1 MQEVFIEV
9 SKAVFAICDSES
21 MYIYNLMEYVHSRT
35 GEEFEVQAFTVVESL
50 CACAKDKTIEIL
62 LISGKLLCEQVREL
76 QIRKVMVLSEGEQI
90 CELSEYSA
98 VYKYQPADSLIAE
111 VMDSYARVK
120 EAPAAALFKPEV
132 EVTGIYSPVKR
143 TGKTSFALTLGQLL
157 ASTKAVLYLNLEEYA
172 GFDVLMNRQFDG
184 DISDLMYFSGSGK
197 GNLISKL
204 GGLVQTI
211 NNLDYIPPAFSPFDL
226 RSIKCSEWL
235 GLIEDLCSYSS
246 YEVILLD
253 FGEQVDNL
261 PELLNRCGKI
271 YMPVREDSMAVTKI
285 AQYEKVMVAREYE
298 EVLGKTIKLK
308 LPFHSSFGKKEHYVE
323 QLIWSE
329 LGDYVRQL
337 IRKESGLCIV
347 EGMEQKQEKLYALL
361 NEKLDHTEEISDE
374 EILVEIDKLIWEEA
388 KGQYMP
394 LSEKITL
401 RQQLFNGIRRLDIL
415 QELLEDESVTE
426 IMVNGTDG
434 IFVEREGRIRC
445 WEHRFVSKTKLEDVV
460 QQIAGKCN
468 RIVNEAIPITDARLE
483 NGDRVNIVLPPVAVN
498 GPIITIRRFPKEP
511 ITMERLIELGSV
523 SKEVADFLKQLVCA
537 GYNIFICG
545 VTGSGKTTFL
555 NALSDYIPKDE
566 RIITIEDNAELQ
578 IQGVENLVR
587 LEARKENT
595 EGKHAVTI
603 RDLIKSSLRMRP
615 SRIIVGE
622 VRGDEV
628 VDMLQAMNTGMDGS
642 LSTGHGNSPSDML
655 VRLETMVLM
664 GLEMPLSAVRRQIAS
679 GIDIL
684 IHLGRLRDKSRR
696 VLEIREI
703 TGYDYESGE
712 IVTSV
717 LYEFLEDGKQKE
729 GRVVGKLHKKEELFH
744 VQKLIRAG
752 IVCQVHGRLT

>member
-1 MQEVFIEV
+1 MEQTAFLWRE
-9 SKAVFAICDSES
+9 KA
-21 MYIYNLMEYVHSRT
+21 EYVAGSTVLFRKQNWKTLCSR
-35 GEEFEVQAFTVVESL
+35 
-50 CACAKDKTIEIL
+50 
-62 LISGKLLCEQVREL
+62 L
-76 QIRKVMVLSEGEQI
+76 QENATALS
-90 CELSEYSA
+90 
-98 VYKYQPADSLIAE
+98 
-111 VMDSYARVK
+111 M
-120 EAPAAALFKPEV
+120 
-132 EVTGIYSPVKR
+132 
-143 TGKTSFALTLGQLL
+143 
-157 ASTKAVLYLNLEEYA
+157 
-172 GFDVLMNRQFDG
+172 RQF
-184 DISDLMYFSGSGK
+184 
-197 GNLISKL
+197 
-204 GGLVQTI
+204 Q
-211 NNLDYIPPAFSPFDL
+211 SP
-226 RSIKCSEWL
+226 
-235 GLIEDLCSYSS
+235 
-246 YEVILLD
+246 
-253 FGEQVDNL
+253 
-261 PELLNRCGKI
+261 
-271 YMPVREDSMAVTKI
+271 
-285 AQYEKVMVAREYE
+285 
-298 EVLGKTIKLK
+298 
-308 LPFHSSFGKKEHYVE
+308 
-323 QLIWSE
+323 
-329 LGDYVRQL
+329 
-337 IRKESGLCIV
+337 
-347 EGMEQKQEKLYALL
+347 
-361 NEKLDHTEEISDE
+361 
-374 EILVEIDKLIWEEA
+374 
-388 KGQYMP
+388 
-394 LSEKITL
+394 
-401 RQQLFNGIRRLDIL
+401 
-415 QELLEDESVTE
+415 
-426 IMVNGTDG
+426 
-434 IFVEREGRIRC
+434 
-445 WEHRFVSKTKLEDVV
+445 
-460 QQIAGKCN
+460 
-468 RIVNEAIPITDARLE
+468 RLE

-545 VTGSGKTTFL
+545 GTGSGKTTFL

-696 VLEIREI
+696 VLEIREV

-752 IVCQVHGRLT
+752 IVC

>member
-1 MQEVFIEV
+1 
-9 SKAVFAICDSES
+9 
-21 MYIYNLMEYVHSRT
+21 
-35 GEEFEVQAFTVVESL
+35 
-50 CACAKDKTIEIL
+50 
-62 LISGKLLCEQVREL
+62 
-76 QIRKVMVLSEGEQI
+76 
-90 CELSEYSA
+90 
-98 VYKYQPADSLIAE
+98 
-111 VMDSYARVK
+111 
-120 EAPAAALFKPEV
+120 
-132 EVTGIYSPVKR
+132 
-143 TGKTSFALTLGQLL
+143 
-157 ASTKAVLYLNLEEYA
+157 
-172 GFDVLMNRQFDG
+172 
-184 DISDLMYFSGSGK
+184 
-197 GNLISKL
+197 
-204 GGLVQTI
+204 
-211 NNLDYIPPAFSPFDL
+211 
-226 RSIKCSEWL
+226 
-235 GLIEDLCSYSS
+235 
-246 YEVILLD
+246 
-253 FGEQVDNL
+253 
-261 PELLNRCGKI
+261 
-271 YMPVREDSMAVTKI
+271 
-285 AQYEKVMVAREYE
+285 
-298 EVLGKTIKLK
+298 
-308 LPFHSSFGKKEHYVE
+308 
-323 QLIWSE
+323 
-329 LGDYVRQL
+329 
-337 IRKESGLCIV
+337 
-347 EGMEQKQEKLYALL
+347 MEQKQEKLYALL

-468 RIVNEAIPITDARLE
+468 RIVNETIPITDARLE

-545 VTGSGKTTFL
+545 GTGSGKTTFL

>member
-1 MQEVFIEV
+1 
-9 SKAVFAICDSES
+9 
-21 MYIYNLMEYVHSRT
+21 
-35 GEEFEVQAFTVVESL
+35 
-50 CACAKDKTIEIL
+50 
-62 LISGKLLCEQVREL
+62 
-76 QIRKVMVLSEGEQI
+76 
-90 CELSEYSA
+90 
-98 VYKYQPADSLIAE
+98 
-111 VMDSYARVK
+111 
-120 EAPAAALFKPEV
+120 
-132 EVTGIYSPVKR
+132 
-143 TGKTSFALTLGQLL
+143 
-157 ASTKAVLYLNLEEYA
+157 
-172 GFDVLMNRQFDG
+172 
-184 DISDLMYFSGSGK
+184 
-197 GNLISKL
+197 
-204 GGLVQTI
+204 
-211 NNLDYIPPAFSPFDL
+211 
-226 RSIKCSEWL
+226 
-235 GLIEDLCSYSS
+235 
-246 YEVILLD
+246 
-253 FGEQVDNL
+253 
-261 PELLNRCGKI
+261 
-271 YMPVREDSMAVTKI
+271 
-285 AQYEKVMVAREYE
+285 
-298 EVLGKTIKLK
+298 
-308 LPFHSSFGKKEHYVE
+308 
-323 QLIWSE
+323 
-329 LGDYVRQL
+329 
-337 IRKESGLCIV
+337 
-347 EGMEQKQEKLYALL
+347 MEQKQEKLYALL

-545 VTGSGKTTFL
+545 GTGSGKTTFL

-696 VLEIREI
+696 VLEIREV
-703 TGYDYESGE
+703 TGYD
-712 IVTSV
+712 
-717 LYEFLEDGKQKE
+717 
-729 GRVVGKLHKKEELFH
+729 
-744 VQKLIRAG
+744 
-752 IVCQVHGRLT
+752 

>member
-1 MQEVFIEV
+1 
-9 SKAVFAICDSES
+9 
-21 MYIYNLMEYVHSRT
+21 
-35 GEEFEVQAFTVVESL
+35 
-50 CACAKDKTIEIL
+50 
-62 LISGKLLCEQVREL
+62 
-76 QIRKVMVLSEGEQI
+76 
-90 CELSEYSA
+90 
-98 VYKYQPADSLIAE
+98 
-111 VMDSYARVK
+111 
-120 EAPAAALFKPEV
+120 
-132 EVTGIYSPVKR
+132 
-143 TGKTSFALTLGQLL
+143 
-157 ASTKAVLYLNLEEYA
+157 
-172 GFDVLMNRQFDG
+172 
-184 DISDLMYFSGSGK
+184 
-197 GNLISKL
+197 
-204 GGLVQTI
+204 
-211 NNLDYIPPAFSPFDL
+211 
-226 RSIKCSEWL
+226 
-235 GLIEDLCSYSS
+235 
-246 YEVILLD
+246 
-253 FGEQVDNL
+253 
-261 PELLNRCGKI
+261 
-271 YMPVREDSMAVTKI
+271 
-285 AQYEKVMVAREYE
+285 
-298 EVLGKTIKLK
+298 
-308 LPFHSSFGKKEHYVE
+308 
-323 QLIWSE
+323 
-329 LGDYVRQL
+329 
-337 IRKESGLCIV
+337 
-347 EGMEQKQEKLYALL
+347 MEQKQEKLYALL

-426 IMVNGTDG
+426 IMVNGTAG

-445 WEHRFVSKTKLEDVV
+445 WEHRFV
-460 QQIAGKCN
+460 
-468 RIVNEAIPITDARLE
+468 NEAISITDARLE

-545 VTGSGKTTFL
+545 GTGSGKTTFL

-696 VLEIREI
+696 VLEIREV